1 MTPPTSKAAR
11 SLDRKRRALQEDLGV
26 GFCQKHANLFDEY
39 FRKRLEELPPSAR
52 PCAVAAV
59 GGYGRSELC
68 PRSDIDVLLLYGKS
82 VPDEARQL
90 AKSLFFPLWDL
101 GADLGHGVRST
112 GECLDLAK
120 RDWQVFAS
128 LIDARYLAGSRE
140 VFDDFVKRRDAKLFP
155 GRAAGFK
162 AWLQGQNSSRASRY
176 GDASGMLEPNL
187 KEALGGLRDVHQVRW
202 LDALSRQRGAGLPAE
217 WLTVLEGHLEF
228 LLVVRNHLHVVL
240 KRKDDHLSLDAQRE
254 LARRL
259 GFEAAGAIRGVEAF
273 LTELHRIMAEIR
285 TLHRALW
292 PLLGND
298 KAPAPAPKPRPLGAN
313 VELSRDGLDFAEGL
327 GRVDA
332 GDVLDIF
339 GHALRLGEPLSLPA
353 RRGIEAAI
361 PELSS
366 FAETAEGAE
375 RAFSLLRKALLE
387 PGGGA
392 ALSDMLETG
401 VLGALIP
408 EFGRVQHMVQYD
420 VFHIHPVGRHT
431 LETILELKR
440 LAQPDHPWHHIYAR
454 LPHPDRLFLGALFH
468 DIGKG
473 LGGAHSEKGV
483 DLTREA
489 LSRFG
494 LDEETLS
501 DVGFLVLRH
510 LLLADTAMRRDI
522 SDRDVLA
529 DTAQRVS
536 TPERLDMLLLL
547 TMADSQ
553 ATGPSA
559 WNDWKASLIGG
570 LHARVLSVLEG
581 GALFDADDAQAML
594 LLRDGLY
601 AKARDLFTAERLEA
615 CLDAMPPRYLLSRGA
630 SDILGDLHLLARLDE
645 ALEEDARMRPA
656 SKAGT
661 GVAIIEAAPSPAGDG
676 WNVTLAARHQP
687 GLFAAMA
694 GVLALHGVNIRSA
707 DFFLWSDS
715 TEIHTYQTANPPE
728 ALYPDELWARVRRA
742 LRYTLTGKL
751 SLDYRIQEKRA
762 SPLTPRT
769 PDMGIRPS
777 VRVDN
782 DSSEYFTRLE
792 VKASDRLGRLY
803 DIAVALDSLGLD
815 VHMAKIDTHGLEVYD
830 VFYVRAQK
838 GRKVTDAARIDEIS
852 HILLAGLA

>member
-1 MTPPTSKAAR
+1 MARPTSKAVR
-11 SLDRKRRALQEDLGV
+11 SLDRKRRKLLEAPGV
-26 GFCQKHANLFDEY
+26 GFCQKHAIAFDDY
-39 FRKRLEELPPSAR
+39 FRNRLTELPPGTI
-52 PCAVAAV
+52 PFAVVAV

-68 PRSDIDVLLLYGKS
+68 PRSDIDVLLLYGQS
-82 VPDEARQL
+82 VPEEAKEL
-90 AKSLFFPLWDL
+90 AKAVFFPLWDL

-112 GECLDLAK
+112 GECLELATT
-120 RDWQVFAS
+120 DWQVFAS
-128 LIDARYLAGSRE
+128 LIDTRFLAGNRKI
-140 VFDDFVKRRDAKLFP
+140 FDDFVKRREEELLP
-155 GRAAGFK
+155 GRAADFK
-162 AWLQGQNSSRASRY
+162 AWLEGQNRSRASRF

-202 LDALSRQRGAGLPAE
+202 LDALSRLSGAGLPAE

-240 KRKDDHLSLDAQRE
+240 GRKDDHLSLDAQRD

-292 PLLGND
+292 PLLGNAVPP
-298 KAPAPAPKPRPLGAN
+298 APAPAKPLGAN
-313 VELSRDGLDFAEGL
+313 VVLTRDGLDFTEGL
-327 GRVDA
+327 SSVSP

-339 GHALRLGEPLSLPA
+339 GHALRLGEPLSLSA

-361 PELSS
+361 PEIAS
-366 FAETAEGAE
+366 FAATAEGGE
-375 RAFSLLRKALLE
+375 RAFALLRKALLE
-387 PGGGA
+387 PGGDA
-392 ALSDMLETG
+392 ALTDMLETG
-401 VLGALIP
+401 VLGALVP

-431 LETILELKR
+431 LETILELKKAA
-440 LAQPDHPWHHIYAR
+440 LPEHPWHHVYAR
-454 LPHPDRLFLGALFH
+454 LPHPERLFLGALFH

-494 LDEETLS
+494 LDEDALS
-501 DVGFLVLRH
+501 DVSFLVLRH

-529 DTAQRVS
+529 ATAQRVS

-570 LHARVLSVLEG
+570 LHARVYSMLEG
-581 GALFDADDAQAML
+581 GSLFDAGDAQAML
-594 LLRDGLY
+594 HLRDDLY
-601 AKARDLFTAERLEA
+601 AKAKDLFSAERLEA
-615 CLDAMPPRYLLSRGA
+615 CLDAMPPRYLLSRSA
-630 SDILGDLHLLARLDE
+630 AEILGDLHLLARLDE
-645 ALEEDARMRPA
+645 ALEEDSRMRPA
-656 SKAGT
+656 SKAGI

-676 WNVTLAARHQP
+676 WIVTLAARHQP
-687 GLFAAMA
+687 GLFATMA
-694 GVLALHGVNIRSA
+694 GVLALHGINIRSA

-715 TEIHTYQTANPPE
+715 TELHTYQTANPPDN
-728 ALYPDELWARVRRA
+728 LFPDELWARVRRA
-742 LRYTLTGKL
+742 LRYALTGKL
-751 SLDYRIQEKRA
+751 SLDYRIQEKRS
-762 SPLTPRT
+762 SPLTPRP

-782 DSSEYFTRLE
+782 ESSEYFTRLE

-803 DIAVALDSLGLD
+803 DIAVALDSLELD

-838 GRKVTDAARIDEIS
+838 GRKVTDLQRIDEIT